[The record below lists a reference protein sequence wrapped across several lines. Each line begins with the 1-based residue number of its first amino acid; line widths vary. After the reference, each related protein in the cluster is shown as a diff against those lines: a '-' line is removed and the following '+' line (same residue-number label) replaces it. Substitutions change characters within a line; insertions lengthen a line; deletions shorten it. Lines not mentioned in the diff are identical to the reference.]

1 MRLPPSITVQAE
13 RLVPGGRRWSVA
25 LQLGGERVPG
35 VLLLPPDHDEARA
48 GGAPEGPGPRRAP
61 RRARRTARGVPG
73 ALLLHGYASRKELM
87 ADTVGTALLRHGMAS
102 LAIDLPLHGDRDG
115 PLQEQ
120 ARYNPLLLM
129 RQWRLALAES
139 TGALRLLGEV
149 PGVDRGRL
157 ALVGYSMGAYVAVMA
172 AAEEPA
178 ARAVVLAAGG
188 DLPERTPLAGLVRR
202 VADPLRAVGRF
213 HGRPLLMVH
222 GRHDRT
228 VLPAQAERLFD
239 AAGEPKTLRWWDS
252 GHYLPPAAVDGAA
265 AWLADALDGRLA
277 AEAGA
282 ADGRGA

>member
-1 MRLPPSITVQAE
+1 MRLPPSLTIQAE

-35 VLLLPPDHDEARA
+35 VLLLPPEHDEAPASPARDA
-48 GGAPEGPGPRRAP
+48 PGPRRAP
-61 RRARRTARGVPG
+61 RRARRSPRGVPG
-73 ALLLHGYASRKELM
+73 AVLLHGYASRKELM
-87 ADTVGTALLRHGMAS
+87 ADTVGAALLHHGMAS

-129 RQWRLALAES
+129 RQWRQALAES

-202 VADPLRAVGRF
+202 VADPLRAVRRF
-213 HGRPLLMVH
+213 GGRPLLMVH

-228 VLPAQAERLFD
+228 VRPDQAERLF
-239 AAGEPKTLRWWDS
+239 AAAAEPKTIRWWDA
-252 GHYLPPAAVDGAA
+252 GHYLPEAAIDEAARWLVDALGDGA
-265 AWLADALDGRLA
+265 R

-282 ADGRGA
+282 RR